1 MPDSVALGCP
11 HGVKSGVTWKKT
23 RETEVV
29 DTMTDAQD
37 HRTEEDAPLAEQP
50 TMIQLMK
57 EDLQAARAQDPA
69 ARSDLEVAI
78 GYSGIHAMW
87 SHRVAHELWKR
98 KAGKAPARLL
108 SQFTRFLT
116 GVEIHPGATIGRRPF
131 IDHGSMI
138 VIGETAVIGDDVL
151 MYQGATLGGRALD
164 KTERHPKI
172 GNNVMLGSGAMLIG
186 PVTVGDDVA
195 IGSNAVVVRDI
206 PSDSI
211 ALGLP
216 ASHRHK
222 EGNYPLDPRHDLI
235 DPATLL

>member
-1 MPDSVALGCP
+1 
-11 HGVKSGVTWKKT
+11 
-23 RETEVV
+23 
-29 DTMTDAQD
+29 MTDAQNQP
-37 HRTEEDAPLAEQP
+37 TEVNSQMAEQP
-50 TMIQLMK
+50 SMLQLMK

-78 GYSGIHAMW
+78 GYSGVHAMW
-87 SHRVAHELWKR
+87 SHRVAHELWKK
-98 KAGKAPARLL
+98 KAGKTPARLL

-131 IDHGSMI
+131 IDHGTMI

-151 MYQGATLGGRALD
+151 MYQGTTLGGRALD
-164 KTERHPKI
+164 KNERHPRV
-172 GNNVMLGSGAMLIG
+172 GNNVMLGSGATLLG
-186 PVTVGDDVA
+186 PVTVGDDTA
-195 IGSNAVVVRDI
+195 IGANAVVVRDI
-206 PSDSI
+206 PEDSI

-216 ASHRHK
+216 ATHRHK